1 MKELPKKVKEALKKF
16 EDEHGARILYLTE
29 YGSKLY
35 GTNNPNSD
43 TDYKGIY
50 VQNTDDILLKK
61 DAEHWTS
68 NSNDSKEK
76 NDADDIDLQLF
87 SIHKFFELLR
97 KGETGG
103 LDILFSMWS
112 PSIVFEDE
120 TFTGAIKEN
129 YPAFLNKK
137 LHSFV
142 GYAVGQATK
151 YGVKGSRYKELVAF
165 NECLN
170 RTLEDK
176 STQLD
181 QKLEVMFDAFK
192 AHFKKYDTKYLKM
205 TQAQGPKTGKG
216 ENMIDYV
223 EILGKKFSGDITLE
237 YFLDKAQR
245 LEEQFGNRTKA
256 STEGTDWKALSHS
269 VRVLHEVEELLDTG
283 FIKMPL
289 DKAPMIK
296 MIKEGKVTID
306 TVMNFINNKLD
317 VVKEKLDNSNLPEK
331 SNRELMDEMELIILK
346 EYFKGIQ

>member
-29 YGSKLY
+29 YGSQLY

-87 SIHKFFELLR
+87 SIHKFFQLLR

-165 NECLN
+165 NEWLTGGAFSDMKLN
-170 RTLEDK
+170 EFFVDFELY
-176 STQLD
+176 
-181 QKLEVMFDAFK
+181 
-192 AHFKKYDTKYLKM
+192 FKKHKTKYLKM

-223 EILGKKFSGDITLE
+223 EILGKKFSGDITVE